1 VEKET
6 TMAFIQRTGQDTILR
21 SEKLPAI
28 AIRVDPAFKY
38 VGSTSFILYE
48 IAHVEQHHFV
58 VAGPER
64 RVERLLWFQFEG
76 YLEDNERR
84 YRYPPMETLSLN
96 GFTFLHDADV
106 LNIDAEYR
114 ERPTSDSAH
123 VVDFLK
129 EKGYI
134 LEGDTMFKRLV
145 WLDADLR
152 NELMIIYAEVLDN
165 TADRP
170 SDAGGG
176 PAAAEGSPLSPAL
189 QERALSSFQIL

>member
-1 VEKET
+1 
-6 TMAFIQRTGQDTILR
+6 MAFIQRTSENTILR

-28 AIRVDPAFKY
+28 AIRIDPAFKY

-48 IAHVEQHHFV
+48 IARVEQHHFV
-58 VAGPER
+58 VADSER

-76 YLEDNERR
+76 YLEDNDRR
-84 YRYPPMETLSLN
+84 YRYPPMETMSLN

-106 LNIDAEYR
+106 LNIDQDYR

-129 EKGYI
+129 ERGYI
-134 LEGDTMFKRLV
+134 FGGDTMFKRMV

-152 NELMIIYAEVLDN
+152 NELMIIYSEDL
-165 TADRP
+165 RP
-170 SDAGGG
+170 GGFQ
-176 PAAAEGSPLSPAL
+176 AAELSTGGLQVDKWSSISEAL
-189 QERALSSFQIL
+189 HRRALASFSVL